1 MWQKFTERAR
11 RAVFFAQEEAA
22 KYGWN
27 DVATEHLLIGLV
39 RESDSI
45 AIRALERMS
54 VDPRHLRVEVER
66 RLPRGAGLPGGDMQ
80 LSPSAK
86 DALDLAYQEAREL
99 DNSYIGTE
107 HLLLG
112 LLHEGKG
119 LAARI
124 LTESGASL
132 NDARRIVAAMQ
143 GVTIPKMVMQ
153 TVPSAATKVMN
164 MNMSKTTNIDDSMR
178 GRDLLS
184 IRDLSLDEVKKIFA
198 VAEELKAK
206 SIAEQVANPIL
217 PGKTLAM
224 IFEKPSLRTRVTFE
238 VGMTH
243 LGGNAINLLPADI
256 QLGQR
261 ESIADAAR
269 NLERMVDGIMA
280 RTFAHSTVTE
290 LAKYAGIPVING
302 LTDLEHPCQAL
313 ADYFTIYEKKGDL
326 SAVKIAYIGDGC
338 NTCNSLMLLTAK
350 FGGTMIVGCPE
361 GYEPDTALFTS
372 AQREAR
378 ETDASITITSDPYEA
393 VANADVIYTDIWAS
407 MGLEAEAEKRA
418 LDFRPYQVNQQ
429 LVDAAKKDCIVM
441 HCLPA
446 HRGDE
451 ITDEVMDGPHSVVF
465 DEAENRLHAQKAVMA
480 LLM

>member
-27 DVATEHLLIGLV
+27 DVATEHLLMGLV
-39 RESDSI
+39 RETDSI
-45 AIRALERMS
+45 AIRALERMN
-54 VDPRHLRVEVER
+54 VDPRHLRAEVER
-66 RLPRGAGLPGGDMQ
+66 RLPRGEGHPGGDMQ
-80 LSPSAK
+80 LSSSAR
-86 DALDLAYQEAREL
+86 DAIDLAYKEAREL

-143 GVTIPKMVMQ
+143 GVSVPKMVMQ
-153 TVPSAATKVMN
+153 TMPTAATKVMN
-164 MNMSKTTNIDDSMR
+164 MSKATSIDDSMR

-198 VAEELKAK
+198 VAEELKAQ
-206 SIAEQVANPIL
+206 SLAEQAANPIL

-224 IFEKPSLRTRVTFE
+224 IFEKPSLRTSVTFE
-238 VGMTH
+238 VGMNQ
-243 LGGNAINLLPADI
+243 LGGNAINLRPADI

-261 ESIADAAR
+261 ETIADAAR
-269 NLERMVDGIMA
+269 NLERMVSGIMA

-290 LAKYAGIPVING
+290 LAKYADIPVING

-326 SAVKIAYIGDGC
+326 SAIKLAYVGDGC

-350 FGGTMIVGCPE
+350 FGGTMVVGCPV

-378 ETDASITITSDPYEA
+378 ETDASVSVTNDPYEA

-407 MGLEAEAEKRA
+407 MGLEDEAEKRA
-418 LDFRPYQVNQQ
+418 KDFQGYQVNQK
-429 LVDAAKKDCIVM
+429 LVEAAKKDCIVM

-446 HRGDE
+446 HRGQE

-465 DEAENRLHAQKAVMA
+465 DEAENRLHVQKAVMA